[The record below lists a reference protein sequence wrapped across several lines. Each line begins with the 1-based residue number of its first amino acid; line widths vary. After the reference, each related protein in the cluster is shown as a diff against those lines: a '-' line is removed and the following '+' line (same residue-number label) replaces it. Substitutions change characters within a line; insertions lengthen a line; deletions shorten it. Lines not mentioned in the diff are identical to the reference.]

1 MDIERMKKL
10 LTSGI
15 EAGNKVKE
23 VREVIK
29 TYNTQ
34 KQDMYDETA
43 EIFKPSIDVQK
54 EVKQTIDEK
63 QDKIIKK
70 LEENQEKIVE
80 AIEFDPMKA
89 ITFKGEKLPKL
100 AWIPYESEDEGK
112 DEGKDES
119 EDEDEDED
127 EDEEVKPSTSEKKP
141 QYLNLDK
148 GITVEYKNLLEAKG
162 LPIPSEIFKKG
173 SDPNELITKV
183 NSKIKRNKDYI
194 KEHSTKKGE
203 PYKKLKKIQL
213 STYKRHKMELPYL
226 EDYLVRLNQINAA
239 PKYMGEGIYTQ
250 KKRNAY
256 RISQKGQYGGLVIDL
271 PKLQGQLKVIA
282 HKNGQKVYDKQADF
296 DTLDLLTKRFNSKK
310 NYSELARSVFSDLNR
325 LSKIPIHRTSKKYSK
340 LGSGVV
346 YYNNPQDLLSR
357 LELLGGSMSAGN
369 NSSDVREEF
378 VKIVHRLNKLNVID
392 NKQVNDLIKE
402 YLN

>member
-1 MDIERMKKL
+1 MDIERMEKL
-10 LTSGI
+10 LASEI
-15 EAGNKVKE
+15 EAGKKVKE

-29 TYNTQ
+29 TYKTQ

-70 LEENQEKIVE
+70 LEENQDKIVQAVE
-80 AIEFDPMKA
+80 TIEFNPTKA
-89 ITFKGEKLPKL
+89 IAFEGKKLPKL
-100 AWIPYESEDEGK
+100 DWISYEGEDEDEDEGK
-112 DEGKDES
+112 
-119 EDEDEDED
+119 DEDED

-141 QYLNLDK
+141 QSFNLDK
-148 GITVEYKNLLEAKG
+148 GITVEYKNLLEDKG
-162 LPIPSEIFKKG
+162 LPLPSEILKNG
-173 SDPNELITKV
+173 LDPNELITKV
-183 NSKIKRNKDYI
+183 NNKIKRNEDYV

-203 PYKKLKKIQL
+203 PYKNLKKIQI
-213 STYKRHKMELPYL
+213 STYQRHKMESPYL
-226 EDYLVRLNQINAA
+226 KDYLVRLNHIKAA

-256 RISQKGQYGGLVIDL
+256 KISQNGQYGGLVIDL
-271 PKLQGQLKVIA
+271 PKLQGQLKVTA

-296 DTLDLLTKRFNSKK
+296 DTLDLLTKRFNNKK

-325 LSKIPIHRTSKKYSK
+325 LSKIPIHRTSKTYSK
-340 LGSGVV
+340 LGSGAV
-346 YYNNPQDLLSR
+346 YYNNPKDLLSR

-378 VKIVHRLNKLNVID
+378 VKIVHRLNKLNVIN

-402 YLN
+402 YLI